1 MQSLLRR
8 LLFLFMLGM
17 VLGPAMGGWLGAT
30 GDYYFAAK
38 LSAVGSLIS
47 VGLSLLMPSS
57 LSSLTAEKTTT
68 LPGAVD
74 MKASIVTSASSSLS
88 EVYSTLV
95 KIISAVGLLLSTKI
109 LTGVANAMNGSTQPL
124 ILKDIYKFRETD
136 LGLYM
141 SISSVLNTVLSGF
154 MLGPIIKIGFKNN
167 MLLAVSTSLLSMTL
181 LSFLLSA
188 FTSSLSDV
196 LPFNILNG
204 VKTINHGL
212 YSYVVISYVLSVFQ
226 YILST
231 TLTSESTQR
240 VHDREKGTLLGL
252 EHSLFAAAR
261 VFAPYMGISVLKQG
275 GISGVAAVTGAGFGV
290 IYLLWS
296 FFLYTLPSLD
306 RSHAN
311 GSGDGG
317 IKKKPT
323 SAAVGVNEWKE
334 K

>member
-1 MQSLLRR
+1 
-8 LLFLFMLGM
+8 M

-47 VGLSLLMPSS
+47 VGLTLLMPSS
-57 LSSLTAEKTTT
+57 LSSTVDKTTA
-68 LPGAVD
+68 LPGAID
-74 MKASIVTSASSSLS
+74 MKTSTVTSASSSLS
-88 EVYSTLV
+88 EVYTTLV

-124 ILKDIYKFRETD
+124 ILKDIYNFRETD

-167 MLLAVSTSLLSMTL
+167 MLLAVSTSLLCMTL
-181 LSFLLSA
+181 LSFILSA
-188 FTSSLSDV
+188 FTSSLSDL
-196 LPFNILNG
+196 LPFKILNS
-204 VKTINHGL
+204 VNTINRGL
-212 YSYVVISYVLSVFQ
+212 YSYVMISYVLSVFQ

-240 VHDREKGTLLGL
+240 VHDNEKGTLLGL
-252 EHSLFAAAR
+252 EHALFAAAR
-261 VFAPYMGISVLKQG
+261 VFAPYMGISILKQG
-275 GISGVAAVTGAGFGV
+275 GISSVAAVTGAMFGV
-290 IYLLWS
+290 IYFLWS
-296 FFLYTLPSLD
+296 VFLYTLPSLD
-306 RSHAN
+306 S
-311 GSGDGG
+311 SSSSSSSSSSDGT
-317 IKKKPT
+317 KKKT
-323 SAAVGVNEWKE
+323 AVNEWKE